1 MSSATEQIT
10 LTEKLA
16 DKLISKERFQ
26 NDEETYLKVKYGVE
40 VILINVFKIS
50 FVYIL
55 ALLIG
60 VFWETLITHLAYLT
74 LRRYSFGLHALK
86 SLNCT
91 IISVAM
97 FVIGPALFQLLPSTN
112 LIVILVFAFV
122 LFNMFQYAPSD
133 TESLPLIG
141 TKERQKLK
149 RKAVGCTIVLFL
161 ITLFIPSAEMK
172 TLIMLGSVYQ
182 VISIHPLMYK
192 LLNRR
197 YNNYENYE

>member
-40 VILINVFKIS
+40 VILINVFKIA

-55 ALLIG
+55 ALLVG
-60 VFWETLITHLAYLT
+60 VFWETLVVHLT
-74 LRRYSFGLHALK
+74 FVVLRRYSFGLHAIK

-91 IISVAM
+91 ITSLLM
-97 FVIGPALFQLLPSTN
+97 FVLGPFIFQAVPSSNLF
-112 LIVILVFAFV
+112 VIIVFAFV
-122 LFNMFQYAPSD
+122 LFNMFRYAPSD

-141 TKERQKLK
+141 LKERKALK
-149 RKAVGCTIVLFL
+149 RKALVCTVILFL
-161 ITLFIPSAEMK
+161 VTLLVPFAEMK

-197 YNNYENYE
+197 YKNYENYE

>member
-40 VILINVFKIS
+40 VILINIFKIS

-60 VFWETLITHLAYLT
+60 VFWETLITHLAFIV
-74 LRRYSFGLHALK
+74 LRRYSFGLHAIK
-86 SLNCT
+86 SWNCT
-91 IISVAM
+91 ITSLLM
-97 FVIGPALFQLLPSTN
+97 FVLGPFVFQSVQSN
-112 LIVILVFAFV
+112 NIAVIVVFAFV
-122 LFNMFQYAPSD
+122 LINMFHYAPSD

-141 TKERQKLK
+141 SGERKILK
-149 RKAVGCTIVLFL
+149 RKAMVCTLVLFL
-161 ITLFIPSAEMK
+161 ITLLVPFAEMK

-197 YNNYENYE
+197 YKNYESYE